1 VSELMKSLAQSEQ
14 GYKAIHTPPPV
25 TAHQFSQP
33 KRKNNVVLII
43 ALILLP
49 PIASIAYIGYD
60 AKQSWQRQTE
70 QAMVAF
76 EEEQERKILPNTPL
90 VTFLAYPEFAEL
102 RAIEP
107 SLEPQD
113 SETKLVGYT
122 SNEAKHSNNNAKPVS
137 DDFQLESLDLSG
149 LSSELAE
156 RVQDALNGDVSSP
169 SPSSNYSSNDVE
181 KIELVDYEYVFEG
194 KLPAMNLQ
202 THMYAGNVQHRWV
215 KINGVELYE
224 GDWISTAV
232 QLLTI
237 TPRYITV
244 GFDGDVIEIPALYE
258 WQG

>member
-1 VSELMKSLAQSEQ
+1 MSELMKSLAQSEQ
-14 GYKAIHTPPPV
+14 GYKAIHTPSPV

-33 KRKNNVVLII
+33 KRKNNLVLII
-43 ALILLP
+43 SLILLP
-49 PIASIAYIGYD
+49 PVASIAYIGYN
-60 AKQSWQRQTE
+60 AEQSWQRQTE
-70 QAMVAF
+70 QAMRAF
-76 EEEQERKILPNTPL
+76 EEQQRLPKSPL
-90 VTFLAYPEFAEL
+90 VKFLAYPEFAEL
-102 RAIEP
+102 RTIEP
-107 SLEPQD
+107 PQE
-113 SETKLVGYT
+113 SQVNKAKLVGHT
-122 SNEAKHSNNNAKPVS
+122 SDEAKNSNNNVKPVS

-156 RVQDALNGDVSSP
+156 RVQDALNGDVSSQL
-169 SPSSNYSSNDVE
+169 PSSNDSPNDVE

-224 GDWISTAV
+224 GDWISAAV

>member
-1 VSELMKSLAQSEQ
+1 MSELMKSLAQSEQ

-25 TAHQFSQP
+25 ALNQIHQP
-33 KRKNNVVLII
+33 KRKNNLVLLIS
-43 ALILLP
+43 LILLP
-49 PIASIAYIGYD
+49 PVASIAYIGYD
-60 AKQSWQRQTE
+60 AEQSWQRQTE
-70 QAMVAF
+70 QAMRAL
-76 EEEQERKILPNTPL
+76 EEQQRLPKPPL

-102 RAIEP
+102 RTIEP
-107 SLEPQD
+107 SLAPQAN
-113 SETKLVGYT
+113 KAMLVGYT
-122 SNEAKHSNNNAKPVS
+122 SDEAKHTNNNVKPVS

-156 RVQDALNGDVSSP
+156 RVQDALDGSASSQSQQSSY
-169 SPSSNYSSNDVE
+169 SPNDVE

-224 GDWISTAV
+224 GDWISDAV